1 MPGEDLKAEASAR
14 SRELRGEMI
23 ALSRALFDHPEL
35 SGQEI
40 ASVAT
45 IRAVLERHRFEV
57 EEGLGGLPTAF
68 RARRPGGGG
77 GGPRLAMLAE
87 YDALPEIGHGCGH
100 NLIAAAGVFAGIVAA
115 DVLEGGAE
123 ITILGTPAEET
134 IGGKVVLARHGIF
147 DDFDAAMLVHPAA
160 EDRAYS
166 TSLACM
172 GIEVEFTGKAAHAVA
187 HPEKGIN
194 ALDPLL
200 QLFHAIDAAR
210 RGWSPDVRTPG
221 IIREGGVRANIVPE
235 RAVGQFTLRAA
246 RVGTVRQVRLD
257 IERMV
262 AGIAA
267 GSRTRAT
274 VVSTDHPYFEMV
286 TNRPLAEAYRAN
298 LVALGRVPQDGP
310 RRNQGSLDMGNVSYR
325 CPAIHPFV
333 AICPPEMASH
343 TREFGA
349 ASVSAA
355 GEKALLDSVQALAMT
370 ACDLALRPEL
380 VAAARQ
386 EFERFRASP
395 HAAEV
400 ADLERVE

>member
-1 MPGEDLKAEASAR
+1 MPADDLKGRAGAR
-14 SRELRGEMI
+14 SQALRAEMI
-23 ALSRALFDHPEL
+23 ALSRALFDRPEL

-40 ASVAT
+40 ESVAT
-45 IRAVLERHRFEV
+45 IRSVLERHGFEV
-57 EEGLGGLPTAF
+57 EVGLGGLPTAF
-68 RARRPGGGG
+68 RARRPGGATR
-77 GGPRLAMLAE
+77 GPRLALLAE
-87 YDALPEIGHGCGH
+87 YDALPGIGHGCGH
-100 NLIAAAGVFAGIVAA
+100 NLIAAAGVFGGIVAA
-115 DVLEGGAE
+115 DVLDGEAE
-123 ITILGTPAEET
+123 ITIVGTPAEET
-134 IGGKVVLARHGIF
+134 IGGKVVLARQGIF
-147 DDFDAAMLVHPAA
+147 DGFDAAMLVHPAA

-221 IIREGGVRANIVPE
+221 IIREGGVRPNIVPE

-246 RVGTVRQVRLD
+246 RVATVRQVRVD

-262 AGIAA
+262 AGLAA
-267 GSRTRAT
+267 ASRTRAS
-274 VVSTDHPYFEMV
+274 VRSTDHPYFEMV

-298 LVALGRVPQDGP
+298 LVALGRVPEDGP

-343 TREFGA
+343 TREFGE
-349 ASVSAA
+349 ASVSAV
-355 GEKALLDSVQALAMT
+355 GESGLLDSVQALAMT
-370 ACDLALRPEL
+370 ACDLTLHPEL
-380 VAAARQ
+380 VAAARA
-386 EFERFRASP
+386 EFERFRSSP
-395 HAAEV
+395 QVAEV
-400 ADLERVE
+400 ADLEQVG